1 MLEDMGCAKLKKSK
15 DQQQAQELKWF
26 RKVLT
31 ENDGMITAHV
41 ASYFHIRQ
49 QEIERGGT
57 GFWLQRLRHSKQR
70 QKEGRERKRKNVK
83 SCGWEIKGSRRRK
96 RVAEQQT
103 KWICRLQEQKTK
115 GKRNSCQSVKVRVRE
130 KKKADEGVKRQ
141 QTPQTTTGCLIIKQ
155 QCGNASEYHLCTCT
169 YLSSGL

>member
-1 MLEDMGCAKLKKSK
+1 MNGKRDLTPLLSFKHYVIMLEDMGCAKLKKSK

-57 GFWLQRLRHSKQR
+57 GF
-70 QKEGRERKRKNVK
+70 
-83 SCGWEIKGSRRRK
+83 
-96 RVAEQQT
+96 
-103 KWICRLQEQKTK
+103 
-115 GKRNSCQSVKVRVRE
+115 
-130 KKKADEGVKRQ
+130 
-141 QTPQTTTGCLIIKQ
+141 
-155 QCGNASEYHLCTCT
+155 
-169 YLSSGL
+169 